1 MNVIKLF
8 IEFLLFKLYMFLL
21 EVVIYVSCVL
31 RTFNTVYHQYYS
43 KILTLS
49 YRLVAATGEST
60 TTSASNHSEI
70 VWSLSCLGLA
80 EYLGWGGIGI

>member
-43 KILTLS
+43 KILTL
-49 YRLVAATGEST
+49 
-60 TTSASNHSEI
+60 
-70 VWSLSCLGLA
+70 
-80 EYLGWGGIGI
+80 